1 MESIY
6 DCFKLNND
14 MKIPCVGFG
23 TYKAAE
29 GNNVEVLKTAIEA
42 GYRYFDTASF
52 YQTEDFLGQAIR
64 ESNLPREDFFLV
76 SKMWKDEMGYQ
87 QTKDALEKSLK
98 RLGTDYLDI
107 YLIHWPRPSADC
119 ENWKE
124 LDLETWRAMEELQKE
139 GKIRGLGLSN
149 FLPHHI
155 KNILENGTVKPVVNQ
170 LELHPGYM
178 QQAAVRMAANKCGL
192 PVSALDLMIAGDL
205 LGQCVASSYAAR
217 STQVPYLGVYGAC
230 SPMIEGLLLAGCMID
245 GGYAQRVCAA
255 ASSHFCTAERQY
267 RFPLAYGGQRTPTAQ
282 WTATAAGA
290 CIVSHADVQ
299 ASVRLTHACFGKI
312 CDLGVTD
319 ANNMGAAMAPAAYN
333 TIRTLLS
340 DTGTHPGDYDVI
352 YTGDLGRVG
361 SRLLCTMAQDDS
373 IVLADKHQDCGILL
387 FSEKQDVHAGGSGC
401 GCVASVL
408 CAHILPKL
416 AAGELRRVIVAATG
430 ALMSP
435 TSVQQGE
442 SIPGICHA
450 AVLEHVGKGES

>member
-6 DCFKLNND
+6 DCFKLNNG

-29 GNNVEVLKTAIEA
+29 GNNVEVLKTDIEA

-178 QQAAVRMAANKCGL
+178 QQAAVQYCKEHGIQMQAWSPIGRRRILEDGL
-192 PVSALDLMIAGDL
+192 IL
-205 LGQCVASSYAAR
+205 
-217 STQVPYLGVYGAC
+217 
-230 SPMIEGLLLAGCMID
+230 ELAGK
-245 GGYAQRVCAA
+245 YQVSPAQLCLRFLLQNDIIPLPK
-255 ASSHFCTAERQY
+255 SSSMERMKQNMDLFHFE
-267 RFPLAYGGQRTPTAQ
+267 
-282 WTATAAGA
+282 
-290 CIVSHADVQ
+290 ISEEDV
-299 ASVRLTHACFGKI
+299 
-312 CDLGVTD
+312 
-319 ANNMGAAMAPAAYN
+319 
-333 TIRTLLS
+333 
-340 DTGTHPGDYDVI
+340 
-352 YTGDLGRVG
+352 
-361 SRLLCTMAQDDS
+361 SRLATMPQAGWSGEHPDPELAQKN
-373 IVLADKHQDCGILL
+373 V
-387 FSEKQDVHAGGSGC
+387 V
-401 GCVASVL
+401 
-408 CAHILPKL
+408 
-416 AAGELRRVIVAATG
+416 
-430 ALMSP
+430 
-435 TSVQQGE
+435 
-442 SIPGICHA
+442 
-450 AVLEHVGKGES
+450 

>member
-29 GNNVEVLKTAIEA
+29 GNNVEVLKAAIEA

-178 QQAAVRMAANKCGL
+178 QQAAVQYCKEHGIQMQAWSPIGRRRILEDGL
-192 PVSALDLMIAGDL
+192 IL
-205 LGQCVASSYAAR
+205 
-217 STQVPYLGVYGAC
+217 
-230 SPMIEGLLLAGCMID
+230 ELAGK
-245 GGYAQRVCAA
+245 YQVSPAQLCLRFLLQNDIIPLPK
-255 ASSHFCTAERQY
+255 SSSMERMKQNMDLFHFE
-267 RFPLAYGGQRTPTAQ
+267 
-282 WTATAAGA
+282 
-290 CIVSHADVQ
+290 ISEEDV
-299 ASVRLTHACFGKI
+299 
-312 CDLGVTD
+312 
-319 ANNMGAAMAPAAYN
+319 
-333 TIRTLLS
+333 
-340 DTGTHPGDYDVI
+340 
-352 YTGDLGRVG
+352 
-361 SRLLCTMAQDDS
+361 SRLATMPQAGWSGEHPDPELAQKN
-373 IVLADKHQDCGILL
+373 V
-387 FSEKQDVHAGGSGC
+387 V
-401 GCVASVL
+401 
-408 CAHILPKL
+408 
-416 AAGELRRVIVAATG
+416 
-430 ALMSP
+430 
-435 TSVQQGE
+435 
-442 SIPGICHA
+442 
-450 AVLEHVGKGES
+450 

>member
-29 GNNVEVLKTAIEA
+29 GNNEEVLKTAIEA

-52 YQTEDFLGQAIR
+52 YQTEDFLGQAIL

-107 YLIHWPRPSADC
+107 YLIHWPRPSAAC

-178 QQAAVRMAANKCGL
+178 QQAAVQYCKEHGIQMQAWSPIGRRRILEDGL
-192 PVSALDLMIAGDL
+192 IL
-205 LGQCVASSYAAR
+205 
-217 STQVPYLGVYGAC
+217 
-230 SPMIEGLLLAGCMID
+230 ELAGK
-245 GGYAQRVCAA
+245 YQVSPAQLCLRFLLQNDIIPLPK
-255 ASSHFCTAERQY
+255 SSSMERMKQNMDLFHFE
-267 RFPLAYGGQRTPTAQ
+267 
-282 WTATAAGA
+282 
-290 CIVSHADVQ
+290 ISEEDV
-299 ASVRLTHACFGKI
+299 
-312 CDLGVTD
+312 
-319 ANNMGAAMAPAAYN
+319 
-333 TIRTLLS
+333 
-340 DTGTHPGDYDVI
+340 
-352 YTGDLGRVG
+352 
-361 SRLLCTMAQDDS
+361 SRLATMPQAGWSGEHPDPELAQKN
-373 IVLADKHQDCGILL
+373 V
-387 FSEKQDVHAGGSGC
+387 V
-401 GCVASVL
+401 
-408 CAHILPKL
+408 
-416 AAGELRRVIVAATG
+416 
-430 ALMSP
+430 
-435 TSVQQGE
+435 
-442 SIPGICHA
+442 
-450 AVLEHVGKGES
+450 

>member
-1 MESIY
+1 MGENRIKLVAADMDGTLLNRERKITKYTQNVIKKAMAQGVYFVPATGRAVNALPPELKEMEGIRYGIFSNGATIYDLKEEKVIYKNHFEMDRVLELMDFLKQFDLMESIY

-29 GNNVEVLKTAIEA
+29 GNNVEILKTAIEA

-178 QQAAVRMAANKCGL
+178 QQAAVQYCKEHGIQMQAWSPIGRRRILEDGL
-192 PVSALDLMIAGDL
+192 IL
-205 LGQCVASSYAAR
+205 
-217 STQVPYLGVYGAC
+217 
-230 SPMIEGLLLAGCMID
+230 ELAGK
-245 GGYAQRVCAA
+245 YQVSPAQLCLRFLLQNDIIPLPK
-255 ASSHFCTAERQY
+255 SSSMERMKQNMDLFHFE
-267 RFPLAYGGQRTPTAQ
+267 
-282 WTATAAGA
+282 
-290 CIVSHADVQ
+290 ISEEDV
-299 ASVRLTHACFGKI
+299 
-312 CDLGVTD
+312 
-319 ANNMGAAMAPAAYN
+319 
-333 TIRTLLS
+333 
-340 DTGTHPGDYDVI
+340 
-352 YTGDLGRVG
+352 
-361 SRLLCTMAQDDS
+361 SRLATMPQAGWS
-373 IVLADKHQDCGILL
+373 GGRRAHRPPSGWRRGRK
-387 FSEKQDVHAGGSGC
+387 SPAGG
-401 GCVASVL
+401 
-408 CAHILPKL
+408 
-416 AAGELRRVIVAATG
+416 TG
-430 ALMSP
+430 
-435 TSVQQGE
+435 
-442 SIPGICHA
+442 
-450 AVLEHVGKGES
+450 

>member
-178 QQAAVRMAANKCGL
+178 QQAAVQYCKEHGIQMQAWSPIGRRLQNDIIPLPKSSSMERMKQNM
-192 PVSALDLMIAGDL
+192 DLF
-205 LGQCVASSYAAR
+205 
-217 STQVPYLGVYGAC
+217 
-230 SPMIEGLLLAGCMID
+230 
-245 GGYAQRVCAA
+245 
-255 ASSHFCTAERQY
+255 HFE
-267 RFPLAYGGQRTPTAQ
+267 
-282 WTATAAGA
+282 
-290 CIVSHADVQ
+290 ISEEDV
-299 ASVRLTHACFGKI
+299 
-312 CDLGVTD
+312 
-319 ANNMGAAMAPAAYN
+319 
-333 TIRTLLS
+333 
-340 DTGTHPGDYDVI
+340 
-352 YTGDLGRVG
+352 
-361 SRLLCTMAQDDS
+361 SRLATMPQAGWSGEHPDPELAQKN
-373 IVLADKHQDCGILL
+373 V
-387 FSEKQDVHAGGSGC
+387 V
-401 GCVASVL
+401 
-408 CAHILPKL
+408 
-416 AAGELRRVIVAATG
+416 
-430 ALMSP
+430 
-435 TSVQQGE
+435 
-442 SIPGICHA
+442 
-450 AVLEHVGKGES
+450 

>member
-6 DCFKLNND
+6 DCFKLNNG

-29 GNNVEVLKTAIEA
+29 RNNVEVLKTAIEA

-178 QQAAVRMAANKCGL
+178 QQAAVQYCKEHGIQMQAWSPIGRRRILEDGL
-192 PVSALDLMIAGDL
+192 IL
-205 LGQCVASSYAAR
+205 
-217 STQVPYLGVYGAC
+217 
-230 SPMIEGLLLAGCMID
+230 ELAGK
-245 GGYAQRVCAA
+245 YQVSSAQLCLRFLLQNDIIPLPK
-255 ASSHFCTAERQY
+255 SSSMERMKQNMDLFHFE
-267 RFPLAYGGQRTPTAQ
+267 
-282 WTATAAGA
+282 
-290 CIVSHADVQ
+290 ISEEDV
-299 ASVRLTHACFGKI
+299 
-312 CDLGVTD
+312 
-319 ANNMGAAMAPAAYN
+319 
-333 TIRTLLS
+333 
-340 DTGTHPGDYDVI
+340 
-352 YTGDLGRVG
+352 
-361 SRLLCTMAQDDS
+361 SRLATMPQAGWSGEHPDPELAQKN
-373 IVLADKHQDCGILL
+373 V
-387 FSEKQDVHAGGSGC
+387 V
-401 GCVASVL
+401 
-408 CAHILPKL
+408 
-416 AAGELRRVIVAATG
+416 
-430 ALMSP
+430 
-435 TSVQQGE
+435 
-442 SIPGICHA
+442 
-450 AVLEHVGKGES
+450 

>member
-29 GNNVEVLKTAIEA
+29 GNHVEVLKTAIEA

-178 QQAAVRMAANKCGL
+178 QQAAVQYCKEHGIQMQAWSPIGRRRILEDGL
-192 PVSALDLMIAGDL
+192 IL
-205 LGQCVASSYAAR
+205 
-217 STQVPYLGVYGAC
+217 
-230 SPMIEGLLLAGCMID
+230 ELAGK
-245 GGYAQRVCAA
+245 YQVSPAQLCLRFLLQNDIIPLPK
-255 ASSHFCTAERQY
+255 SSSMERMKQNMDLFHFE
-267 RFPLAYGGQRTPTAQ
+267 
-282 WTATAAGA
+282 
-290 CIVSHADVQ
+290 ISEEDV
-299 ASVRLTHACFGKI
+299 
-312 CDLGVTD
+312 
-319 ANNMGAAMAPAAYN
+319 
-333 TIRTLLS
+333 
-340 DTGTHPGDYDVI
+340 
-352 YTGDLGRVG
+352 
-361 SRLLCTMAQDDS
+361 SRLATMPQAGWSGEHPDPELAQKN
-373 IVLADKHQDCGILL
+373 V
-387 FSEKQDVHAGGSGC
+387 V
-401 GCVASVL
+401 
-408 CAHILPKL
+408 
-416 AAGELRRVIVAATG
+416 
-430 ALMSP
+430 
-435 TSVQQGE
+435 
-442 SIPGICHA
+442 
-450 AVLEHVGKGES
+450 

>member
-29 GNNVEVLKTAIEA
+29 ENNVEILKTAIEA

-52 YQTEDFLGQAIR
+52 YQTEDFVGQAIR

-178 QQAAVRMAANKCGL
+178 QQAAVQYCKEHGIQMQAWSPIGRRRILEDGL
-192 PVSALDLMIAGDL
+192 IL
-205 LGQCVASSYAAR
+205 
-217 STQVPYLGVYGAC
+217 
-230 SPMIEGLLLAGCMID
+230 ELAGK
-245 GGYAQRVCAA
+245 YQVSPAQLCLRFLLQNDIIPLPK
-255 ASSHFCTAERQY
+255 SSSMERMKQNMDLFHFE
-267 RFPLAYGGQRTPTAQ
+267 
-282 WTATAAGA
+282 
-290 CIVSHADVQ
+290 ISEEDV
-299 ASVRLTHACFGKI
+299 
-312 CDLGVTD
+312 
-319 ANNMGAAMAPAAYN
+319 
-333 TIRTLLS
+333 
-340 DTGTHPGDYDVI
+340 
-352 YTGDLGRVG
+352 
-361 SRLLCTMAQDDS
+361 SRLATMPQAGWSGEHPDPELAQKN
-373 IVLADKHQDCGILL
+373 V
-387 FSEKQDVHAGGSGC
+387 V
-401 GCVASVL
+401 
-408 CAHILPKL
+408 
-416 AAGELRRVIVAATG
+416 
-430 ALMSP
+430 
-435 TSVQQGE
+435 
-442 SIPGICHA
+442 
-450 AVLEHVGKGES
+450 

>member
-29 GNNVEVLKTAIEA
+29 GNSVEVLKTAIEA

-178 QQAAVRMAANKCGL
+178 QQAAVQYCKEHGIQMQAWSPIGRRRILEDGL
-192 PVSALDLMIAGDL
+192 IL
-205 LGQCVASSYAAR
+205 
-217 STQVPYLGVYGAC
+217 
-230 SPMIEGLLLAGCMID
+230 ELAGK
-245 GGYAQRVCAA
+245 YQVSPAQLCLRFLLQNDIIPLPK
-255 ASSHFCTAERQY
+255 SSSMERMKQNMDLFHFE
-267 RFPLAYGGQRTPTAQ
+267 
-282 WTATAAGA
+282 
-290 CIVSHADVQ
+290 ISEEDV
-299 ASVRLTHACFGKI
+299 
-312 CDLGVTD
+312 
-319 ANNMGAAMAPAAYN
+319 
-333 TIRTLLS
+333 
-340 DTGTHPGDYDVI
+340 
-352 YTGDLGRVG
+352 
-361 SRLLCTMAQDDS
+361 SRLATMPQAGWSGEHPDPELAQKN
-373 IVLADKHQDCGILL
+373 V
-387 FSEKQDVHAGGSGC
+387 V
-401 GCVASVL
+401 
-408 CAHILPKL
+408 
-416 AAGELRRVIVAATG
+416 
-430 ALMSP
+430 
-435 TSVQQGE
+435 
-442 SIPGICHA
+442 
-450 AVLEHVGKGES
+450 